1 MNNSVFGKALE
12 TFRKDRD
19 IKLVKQ
25 KRKKLFG
32 VRTKV
37 SCYKVIHKNN
47 DEKNEKKIKN
57 SWINLSIWSCQ
68 CLKLSKSLMY
78 EFWYDYVKPIYRGIA
93 NYMDTYSFI
102 GYINTDYIYKEIA
115 EDVVTKFKT

>member
-12 TFRKDRD
+12 TFRKHRD

-25 KRKKLFG
+25 KRKELFG

-47 DEKNEKKIKN
+47 DDKNEKKNKLMN
-57 SWINLSIWSCQ
+57 KPVYLELS
-68 CLKLSKSLMY
+68 
-78 EFWYDYVKPIYRGIA
+78 V
-93 NYMDTYSFI
+93 
-102 GYINTDYIYKEIA
+102 
-115 EDVVTKFKT
+115 FKTK